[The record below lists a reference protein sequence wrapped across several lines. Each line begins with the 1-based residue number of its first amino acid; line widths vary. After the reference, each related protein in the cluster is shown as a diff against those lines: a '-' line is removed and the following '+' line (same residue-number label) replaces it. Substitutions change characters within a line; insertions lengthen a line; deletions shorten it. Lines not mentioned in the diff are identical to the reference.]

1 MNRMM
6 FVASFPRLKQFRMLA
21 IFVRLA
27 ILAAVCCGTS
37 SLHEA
42 ERLTRENR
50 ETNKIHSRQVL
61 IENLNV
67 EIYTEGPPS
76 QWSSSPL
83 PLW

>member
-1 MNRMM
+1 MM
-6 FVASFPRLKQFRMLA
+6 FVASFPRLKQFSMLA

-37 SLHEA
+37 SSHET

-50 ETNKIHSRQVL
+50 ETNKIHRRQVL

-67 EIYTEGPPS
+67 EIYMVAERGFIAK
-76 QWSSSPL
+76 SSDTF
-83 PLW
+83 